1 MTNTKRVLLGLAGGA
16 GLLVMV
22 FELFIGFGMASLVN
36 PSLPPT
42 ERCLIYL
49 DRLFVQWPMPIM
61 VSAAFVILNG
71 CVWLCLKT
79 RWPNHHQLRRLLL
92 SSALAAII
100 LVLLPLPFLIG
111 LAQPR

>member
-1 MTNTKRVLLGLAGGA
+1 MTDAKRVILGLIGGA
-16 GLLVMV
+16 GVLVMV

-49 DRLFVQWPMPIM
+49 DRLFVQWPMPLV

-71 CVWLCLKT
+71 SLWLCLKA
-79 RWPNHHQLRRLLL
+79 RWPNHYPLRRLLL
-92 SSALAAII
+92 SSVLAAII
-100 LVLLPLPFLIG
+100 MVLLSLPFLIG